1 MVTPVQV
8 FRTTDGEVF
17 ADEAEALT
25 HEASIQHKA
34 RIDAFLDKH
43 YPLPTGVDEN
53 GKAKKSGPTRA
64 IAAKA
69 VTAWIAD
76 GN

>member
-17 ADEAEALT
+17 ASESEALT
-25 HEASIQHKA
+25 HESAIANKA

-43 YPLPTGVDEN
+43 YPLPTEVGED
-53 GKAKKSGPTRA
+53 GKVKKAGPTRSIAGRA
-64 IAAKA
+64 IA
-69 VTAWIAD
+69 TWLGD